1 MNMEALAALIPFVP
15 QAAIPL
21 VICVCFYLY
30 IQSKRKATA
39 VERDKDSQEIHD
51 KMLKHDFE
59 IANLKG
65 EFSQQRNVNDDLNK
79 QIVELSKAV
88 AQFSVAV
95 DTLTQAVAE
104 LKQDIRDMRNK

>member
-1 MNMEALAALIPFVP
+1 MEALATVLVPFIP

-21 VICVCFYLY
+21 VICVCFCIY
-30 IQSKRKATA
+30 IQAKRKETKS
-39 VERDKDSQEIHD
+39 ERDQDSQAIHD
-51 KMLKHDFE
+51 KILKHEFE
-59 IANLKG
+59 ISNLKG
-65 EFSQQRNVNDDLNK
+65 DLSLQHNVNDDLNK

>member
-1 MNMEALAALIPFVP
+1 MEAAFTALLPTLGGP
-15 QAAIPL
+15 AIAIL
-21 VICVCFYLY
+21 IVVFMYLK
-30 IQSKRKATA
+30 ITSARKATA

-51 KMLKHDFE
+51 KILKHDFE
-59 IANLKG
+59 ITNLKG